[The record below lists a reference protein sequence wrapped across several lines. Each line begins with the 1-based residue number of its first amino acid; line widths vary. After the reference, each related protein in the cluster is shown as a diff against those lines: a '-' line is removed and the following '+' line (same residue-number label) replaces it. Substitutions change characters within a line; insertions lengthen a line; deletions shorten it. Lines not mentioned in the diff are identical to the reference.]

1 MKINDFYKN
10 KEVDIISK
18 IMAAVAGLLGENNR
32 DNRRRQAG
40 RERERERAGD
50 GKTPDGL
57 SEP

>member
-1 MKINDFYKN
+1 
-10 KEVDIISK
+10 
-18 IMAAVAGLLGENNR
+18 MAAVAGLYGLGENNR
-32 DNRRRQAG
+32 ENRRRQAG